1 MIEVGLIP
9 SLFSSTERYFEKH
22 NQKKTPR
29 KYCVSEVPLLSLFFQ
44 TFISTVLALP
54 LL

>member
-1 MIEVGLIP
+1 MMGVGLIP
-9 SLFSSTERYFEKH
+9 SLFSSTEKYFEKH
-22 NQKKTPR
+22 NQKKTPK
-29 KYCVSEVPLLSLFFQ
+29 KYCVLEVTPFSLFFQ